1 MSKNL
6 KITIADVSISI
17 EGDVQRGD
25 EEIVPAYGPFIGPG
39 KTDVRLR
46 LHQGLPD
53 TLIGEKAF
61 DCPPIWS
68 LYRENGTSVIKI
80 YHQFSGLERTLVLP
94 CALEKADLYF
104 ADKSGR
110 FIRLR
115 QNTPQLAAGMNGGAN
130 RVEARQGE
138 DGLASAQFR
147 FDTPQLAAGSFIDPF
162 YGPTMELLMV
172 NYLAQGSGVIIHSC
186 GIAMNGRGILF
197 VGESGAG
204 KSTLAKMWN
213 QESGV
218 DVLSDDRIIV
228 RKKGHQFWMYGTPWH
243 GDARLASPRRVRLE
257 SIFFLRHGQNNSIKE
272 IKGIDPVSQL
282 LTSSFPPYWDP
293 QGMAFTLEVFTDLTA
308 HVPCQEL
315 AFKPERSALDL
326 VIEELRD

>member
-1 MSKNL
+1 MSGNL
-6 KITIADVSISI
+6 QITIGEVSISI

-25 EEIVPAYGPFIGPG
+25 EEIVPAYRPFIGPG
-39 KTDVRLR
+39 KTDITLR

-53 TLIGEKAF
+53 TLIGDKAF

-110 FIRLR
+110 L
-115 QNTPQLAAGMNGGAN
+115 L
-130 RVEARQGE
+130 
-138 DGLASAQFR
+138 
-147 FDTPQLAAGSFIDPF
+147 DPF

-172 NYLAQGSGVIIHSC
+172 NYLAQGRGVIIHSC

-204 KSTLAKMWN
+204 KSTLATMWD
-213 QESGV
+213 QEDGV
-218 DVLSDDRIIV
+218 EVLSDDRTIV
-228 RKKGHQFWMYGTPWH
+228 RKNGHHFWIYGTPWH
-243 GDARLASPRRVRLE
+243 GDARLASPRGVRLE
-257 SIFFLRHGQNNSIKE
+257 RIFFLRHGQENSIKE
-272 IKGIDPVSQL
+272 IEGIDPVSQL

-308 HVPCQEL
+308 RVPCQEL
-315 AFKPERSALDL
+315 AFRPEKSAIDH
-326 VIEELRD
+326 VIGGLGIEGLGNWGMNL

>member
-6 KITIADVSISI
+6 KITIAEVTISI

-53 TLIGEKAF
+53 TRIGEKAF

-80 YHQFSGLERTLVLP
+80 YQELSGQERTLVLP
-94 CALEKADLYF
+94 RRLETADLYF
-104 ADKSGR
+104 VNKSG
-110 FIRLR
+110 
-115 QNTPQLAAGMNGGAN
+115 
-130 RVEARQGE
+130 
-138 DGLASAQFR
+138 QFNN
-147 FDTPQLAAGSFIDPF
+147 PF

-172 NYLAQGSGVIIHSC
+172 NYLAQGRGVIIHSC
-186 GIAMNGRGILF
+186 GIARNGRGILF

-204 KSTLAKMWN
+204 KSTLAKMWH

-228 RKKGHQFWMYGTPWH
+228 RKKRHQFWMYGTPWH
-243 GDARLASPRRVRLE
+243 GDARLASPRGVRLE
-257 SIFFLRHGQNNSIKE
+257 RIFFIRHGQNNSIKE

-308 HVPCQEL
+308 RVPCQEL
-315 AFKPERSALDL
+315 AFRPEKSAIDL
-326 VIEELRD
+326 VERMAR

>member
-1 MSKNL
+1 MSGNL
-6 KITIADVSISI
+6 QITIGEVSISI
-17 EGDVQRGD
+17 EGDVQGGD

-53 TLIGEKAF
+53 TLVGKKAF

-68 LYRENGTSVIKI
+68 LYRENGNSVIKI

-94 CALEKADLYF
+94 CSLEKADLYF

-110 FIRLR
+110 
-115 QNTPQLAAGMNGGAN
+115 
-130 RVEARQGE
+130 
-138 DGLASAQFR
+138 
-147 FDTPQLAAGSFIDPF
+147 FIDPF

-172 NYLAQGSGVIIHSC
+172 NYLAQGRGVIIHSC
-186 GIAMNGRGILF
+186 GIARNGRGSLF

-204 KSTLAKMWN
+204 KSTLAKMWH
-213 QESGV
+213 QKDGV
-218 DVLSDDRIIV
+218 EVLSDDRTIV

-243 GDARLASPRRVRLE
+243 GEAKFGSPGRVRLE
-257 SIFFLRHGQNNSIKE
+257 RIFFIRHGQNNSIKE
-272 IKGIDPVSQL
+272 INGIDPVSQL

-308 HVPCQEL
+308 RVPCQEL
-315 AFKPERSALDL
+315 VFKPERSAIDH
-326 VIEELRD
+326 VIEGLGN